1 MDDEYNVLSTGFADD
16 DGELQYPDDDREP
29 LAVISNGDTENQR
42 LSEVRGALEEVG
54 FGSRKRRLND
64 IEDVFDKNGRRTHPM
79 DWHMRMEPVAP
90 DVAEKSQM
98 NAAKRRALESL
109 EQKINEA
116 IVEAEAIK
124 ENDPENFGADGE
136 QTIYSLCEQEMSR
149 RYHRRKE
156 VMKNP
161 PTDGSPW
168 IGVSDVLRG
177 QRFYIRTFREDRS
190 SVPLVE
196 AITQQA
202 TRSRVGYRAFQA
214 ICEEAE
220 NIRKE
225 KEQNCVKQQEL
236 EFSRMLE
243 ESSELETMT
252 TSHVESS
259 LWVDKYKAKNFS
271 DLLSDNTVNRN
282 ILAWLKMWDECVFH
296 RKVDDLLS
304 SLGEKER
311 EVLQMDNGKIRRPL
325 SKMLL
330 ISGPAGLGKSTLARV
345 VARQAGYAT
354 IDVNASDARTVA
366 DLNKVLEGAVKTS
379 RTLDA
384 DQRPACLI
392 LDEIDGT
399 PIDTIRHLVRCLQAT
414 GKKAVRR
421 PIIGICNNL

>member
-1 MDDEYNVLSTGFADD
+1 MSEHFKLNIIR
-16 DGELQYPDDDREP
+16 ELQ
-29 LAVISNGDTENQR
+29 
-42 LSEVRGALEEVG
+42 
-54 FGSRKRRLND
+54 
-64 IEDVFDKNGRRTHPM
+64 
-79 DWHMRMEPVAP
+79 
-90 DVAEKSQM
+90 
-98 NAAKRRALESL
+98 
-109 EQKINEA
+109 
-116 IVEAEAIK
+116 
-124 ENDPENFGADGE
+124 
-136 QTIYSLCEQEMSR
+136 
-149 RYHRRKE
+149 
-156 VMKNP
+156 
-161 PTDGSPW
+161 
-168 IGVSDVLRG
+168 
-177 QRFYIRTFREDRS
+177 
-190 SVPLVE
+190 
-196 AITQQA
+196 
-202 TRSRVGYRAFQA
+202 
-214 ICEEAE
+214 
-220 NIRKE
+220 
-225 KEQNCVKQQEL
+225 
-236 EFSRMLE
+236 
-243 ESSELETMT
+243 
-252 TSHVESS
+252 
-259 LWVDKYKAKNFS
+259 
-271 DLLSDNTVNRN
+271 TVNRN

-330 ISGPAGLGKSTLARV
+330 ISGPAGLGKSTLARI